1 MITVHTKDQGSIQ
14 VDDGAALGEIARAH
28 AGKQAGVIAA
38 RLDGNLCDLSV
49 KPGDGAQVEFV
60 TADSPEGLEILR
72 HSTSHV
78 MADAVKRLYPD
89 TKLTIGPAVEDGF
102 YYDFDTAHAF
112 APEDLPKIEAEM
124 ARIIKEDL
132 PFVRED
138 VSREEAE
145 RLFSEKGESYKLEI
159 LRELEPGPIS
169 IYRHGQF
176 VDLCRGPH
184 VPRTGGIKAFKLM
197 SFAGAYWRGDEHN
210 KMLQRLYGTAFKTKE
225 QLDKHVR
232 RIEEAKKR
240 DHRRL
245 GRELDLFSTSEDV
258 GGGLILWHP
267 KGALIR
273 KLIEDFWRERHLENG
288 YDLVFSPHIGRE
300 NLWQTS
306 GHLGFYR
313 ENMYSPM
320 DIDGQNYFIKP
331 MNCPFH
337 IQIFRSRQ
345 RSYRDLPIRYAELG
359 TVYRYERSGVLH
371 GLMRVRG
378 FTQDDAHIFCRPDQL
393 SAEVEGLI
401 DFSVYMLRSFGFSE
415 FDTYLSTRPEKFAG
429 APARWDAATEALRS
443 GLVAKGL
450 PFQVDPGE
458 GVFYGPKI
466 DIKVKDSLGRAWQC
480 TTIQVDFNLPE
491 RFGVEYIG
499 DDNAPHQPYVLHR
512 ALLGSLERFFGV
524 LTEHHAGAFPVWLS
538 PVQAVV
544 IPVSERH
551 VEYARKVRG
560 EVAGAGFRVQA
571 DERNEK
577 LGYKIREGEMQKIPF
592 MLVVGDREVADG
604 GVSPR
609 TRGREDLKFMTIESF
624 VSLLR
629 ERAVR
634 PAPRRG

>member
-1 MITVHTKDQGSIQ
+1 LTIHLKDHGVIE
-14 VDDGAALGEIARAH
+14 VTEGTTLGEIVRLKGAD
-28 AGKQAGVIAA
+28 KVGVVAA
-38 RLDGNLCDLSV
+38 RLDGVACDLSASA
-49 KPGDGAQVEFV
+49 KDGAQVEFV
-60 TADSPEGLEILR
+60 SADTPEGLEILR

-78 MADAVKRLYPD
+78 MADAVKRLFPD
-89 TKLTIGPAVEDGF
+89 AKLTIGPAVEDGF
-102 YYDFDTAHAF
+102 YYDFDTAHVF

-124 ARIIKEDL
+124 ARIIKEDH
-132 PFVRED
+132 PFVREE
-138 VSREEAE
+138 VSREDAE
-145 RLFSEKGESYKLEI
+145 RLFSEAGETYKTEI
-159 LRELEPGPIS
+159 LRELPPGPIT
-169 IYRHGQF
+169 IYRHGKF
-176 VDLCRGPH
+176 ADLCRGPH
-184 VPRTGGIKAFKLM
+184 VPRTGGIKAFRLM
-197 SFAGAYWRGDEHN
+197 SFAGAYWRGDERN
-210 KMLQRLYGTAFKTKE
+210 KMLQRLYGTAFRTKE
-225 QLDKHVR
+225 QLDEHVR

-245 GRELDLFSTSEDV
+245 GRELDLFSTSDDV

-273 KLIEDFWRERHLENG
+273 KLVEDFWRERHLENG

-300 NLWQTS
+300 NLWATS

-337 IQIFRSRQ
+337 IQIFKSRQ

-393 SAEVEGLI
+393 LVEVEDLI

-415 FDTYLSTRPEKFAG
+415 FDVYLSTRPEKFAG
-429 APARWDAATEALRS
+429 APERWETATEALRA
-443 GLVAKGL
+443 GLLAKGL
-450 PFQVDPGE
+450 PFQIDPGE

-466 DIKVKDSLGRAWQC
+466 DIKVRDSLGRAWQC

-491 RFGVEYIG
+491 RFGVEFIG

-524 LTEHHAGAFPVWLS
+524 LTEHHGGAFPVWLC

-544 IPVSERH
+544 IPVSDRH
-551 VEYARKVRG
+551 ADYARKVRG
-560 EVAGAGFRVQA
+560 EVAAAGFRVQV

-577 LGYKIREGEMQKIPF
+577 LGYKIREAEIQKVPF
-592 MLVVGDREVADG
+592 MLVVGDRETADG

-609 TRGREDLKFMTIESF
+609 TRGREDLKFMALQEFIL
-624 VSLLR
+624 LLR
-629 ERAVR
+629 ERAAR